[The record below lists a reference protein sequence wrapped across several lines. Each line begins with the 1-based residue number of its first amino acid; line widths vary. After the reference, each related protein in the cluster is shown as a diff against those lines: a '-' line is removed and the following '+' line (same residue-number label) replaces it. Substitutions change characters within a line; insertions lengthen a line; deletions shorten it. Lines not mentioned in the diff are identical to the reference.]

1 MVDNKSGAGHHRRQ
15 RGEGRG
21 GGRLHAAGH
30 HQHHPAAV
38 TSLLKKVPYDPV
50 KDFTPIGKIATTPF
64 VLIVNDKVPATDL
77 KLHCLRQGKSGQG
90 ALWSRVRRARG
101 CPAPLFA
108 SMIQGDMQMI
118 PYKGI
123 PPAITDMLGG
133 NIEVV
138 FADLGNAQA
147 QIKGGKVKA
156 FGVTSA
162 NARRV
167 AGSAGDRGT
176 GTGLRAGAM
185 VRADGASQP
194 AEDIAAKL
202 TTTLQKVLAS
212 TDVKAK
218 LHAGGFDIDSTDA
231 AALARLIDSEVKRW
245 GQLTKAAKI
254 EAE

>member
-1 MVDNKSGAGHHRRQ
+1 
-15 RGEGRG
+15 
-21 GGRLHAAGH
+21 
-30 HQHHPAAV
+30 
-38 TSLLKKVPYDPV
+38 
-50 KDFTPIGKIATTPF
+50 
-64 VLIVNDKVPATDL
+64 
-77 KLHCLRQGKSGQG
+77 
-90 ALWSRVRRARG
+90 
-101 CPAPLFA
+101 
-108 SMIQGDMQMI
+108 
-118 PYKGI
+118 
-123 PPAITDMLGG
+123 MLGG

-156 FGVTSA
+156 FGVTSTKRSGALPDLPAIAEQVPGYELVPWFALMAPA
-162 NARRV
+162 N
-167 AGSAGDRGT
+167 
-176 GTGLRAGAM
+176 L
-185 VRADGASQP
+185 P
-194 AEDIAAKL
+194 KDIAAKL